1 MDRRVSKRR
10 LGQDPTKPLNNLFC
24 IGFSTQATKRPS
36 ETALSDGLFL
46 NPSNSIKPNNLT
58 FIHTDA
64 DFLSGLRFVRI
75 VVGVGI
81 PNQIAVLRM
90 GEGEACAFGEGDG
103 FADADGCAVRVESD
117 GVLGNVAG
125 VAGVGQTE
133 QQGGLGVDGAADKG
147 FRRAVLEN
155 AAFVHDG
162 DGVGHGAGFLGGVGD
177 EDGGDVLT
185 ADAFGGQGA

>member
-1 MDRRVSKRR
+1 M
-10 LGQDPTKPLNNLFC
+10 
-24 IGFSTQATKRPS
+24 
-36 ETALSDGLFL
+36 
-46 NPSNSIKPNNLT
+46 
-58 FIHTDA
+58 
-64 DFLSGLRFVRI
+64 RFVCI

-117 GVLGNVAG
+117 GVLGDVAC

-147 FRRAVLEN
+147 FRRAVLED

-162 DGVGHGAGFLGGVGD
+162 DGVGHGAGFFGGVGH

-185 ADAFGGQGA
+185 ADAFGGQGAQVVAQVGVKAGEGFVQEQQRRARD

>member
-1 MDRRVSKRR
+1 M
-10 LGQDPTKPLNNLFC
+10 
-24 IGFSTQATKRPS
+24 
-36 ETALSDGLFL
+36 
-46 NPSNSIKPNNLT
+46 
-58 FIHTDA
+58 
-64 DFLSGLRFVRI
+64 RFVCI

-103 FADADGCAVRVESD
+103 FADADGRAVWVESD
-117 GVLGNVAG
+117 GVLGDVAC

-133 QQGGLGVDGAADKG
+133 QQGGLGIDGAADKG
-147 FRRAVLEN
+147 FRRAVLED

-162 DGVGHGAGFLGGVGD
+162 DGVGHGAGFLGGVGH

-185 ADAFGGQGA
+185 ADAFGGQGAQVVAQVGVEAGEGFVQEQQ

>member
-10 LGQDPTKPLNNLFC
+10 LGQGSTKPLNHLFYV
-24 IGFSTQATKRPS
+24 GFATQATKRPS

-46 NPSNSIKPNNLT
+46 FLNPSNSIKPNDLI
-58 FIHTDA
+58 FIHADA
-64 DFLSGLRFVRI
+64 DFLSSLRFVCI

-117 GVLGNVAG
+117 GVLGDVAC

-133 QQGGLGVDGAADKG
+133 Q
-147 FRRAVLEN
+147 
-155 AAFVHDG
+155 
-162 DGVGHGAGFLGGVGD
+162 
-177 EDGGDVLT
+177 
-185 ADAFGGQGA
+185 